1 MSINIVVRLSDA
13 NVGSSQDREDVV
25 LAHQEHFP
33 FAAQLELLTGVG
45 GEQDNVAN
53 LDLEL
58 AALAILRDPA
68 LTDRDHLALLRL
80 VLGGVGQNDPTG
92 RRSLGLFPF
101 NDDAIAQW
109 LEFHRPCLP
118 DGVRRDLTSMPAIAF
133 PMAAR
138 SPERHAENTRAPN
151 HAPLVC
157 NRCAYQV
164 LILKPH
170 NLNLLRPR
178 LPILES
184 PAPADRGRQP
194 ATSAISAVKRC
205 ASLTGERLCALRRA
219 VGQSPPKQY
228 REIPAVRKAVQYGAR
243 SGHAIARRWSSA

>member
-45 GEQDNVAN
+45 GEQNNVAD

-58 AALAILRDPA
+58 ATLAILRDPA

-109 LEFHRPCLP
+109 LEIHRPCLP
-118 DGVRRDLTSMPAIAF
+118 EDVRRDLISMPAITSSIG
-133 PMAAR
+133 AR
-138 SPERHAENTRAPN
+138 SPERHAEA
-151 HAPLVC
+151 
-157 NRCAYQV
+157 
-164 LILKPH
+164 
-170 NLNLLRPR
+170 
-178 LPILES
+178 
-184 PAPADRGRQP
+184 RGRP
-194 ATSAISAVKRC
+194 IKPPYHATAVP
-205 ASLTGERLCALRRA
+205 TE
-219 VGQSPPKQY
+219 
-228 REIPAVRKAVQYGAR
+228 
-243 SGHAIARRWSSA
+243 

>member
-25 LAHQEHFP
+25 LAHQENFP
-33 FAAQLELLTGVG
+33 FVAQLELLTGVG
-45 GEQDNVAN
+45 GEQDNVAD

-58 AALAILRDPA
+58 ATRAILRDPA
-68 LTDRDHLALLRL
+68 LTDREHLALLRL

-205 ASLTGERLCALRRA
+205 ASLTGERL
-219 VGQSPPKQY
+219 GQQ
-228 REIPAVRKAVQYGAR
+228 IQAVRKAVQYEAR

>member
-13 NVGSSQDREDVV
+13 NVGSSKDRKDVV

-33 FAAQLELLTGVG
+33 FATQLELLTGVG
-45 GEQDNVAN
+45 GEQDNVAD

-58 AALAILRDPA
+58 ATLAILRDPA

-118 DGVRRDLTSMPAIAF
+118 DDVRRDLTSMPAIAF

-138 SPERHAENTRAPN
+138 SSERHAETRGRPITPPLYATAVPTKCSSSN
-151 HAPLVC
+151 HIASTCYVPSFQFS
-157 NRCAYQV
+157 RV
-164 LILKPH
+164 LL
-170 NLNLLRPR
+170 
-178 LPILES
+178 LPIEADNRPPLPFRQSSDCIAYGRAVLCPQVRGRAES
-184 PAPADRGRQP
+184 PEAAPKNPG
-194 ATSAISAVKRC
+194 IS
-205 ASLTGERLCALRRA
+205 
-219 VGQSPPKQY
+219 Q
-228 REIPAVRKAVQYGAR
+228 
-243 SGHAIARRWSSA
+243 

>member
-1 MSINIVVRLSDA
+1 MSINIVVRLSAA
-13 NVGSSQDREDVV
+13 NVGSSQDRKDVV
-25 LAHQEHFP
+25 LAHQEYFP
-33 FAAQLELLTGVG
+33 FAAQLELLTGVR
-45 GEQDNVAN
+45 GEQDNVAD
-53 LDLEL
+53 LDLEV
-58 AALAILRDPA
+58 ATLAILRDPA

-118 DGVRRDLTSMPAIAF
+118 DDVRPDLTSMPAITF
-133 PMAAR
+133 PNGSKSR
-138 SPERHAENTRAPN
+138 TPCRNTRAPN

-170 NLNLLRPR
+170 SLNLLCPR
-178 LPILES
+178 LPILAS

-194 ATSAISAVKRC
+194 ATAAISAVKRC
-205 ASLTGERLCALRRA
+205 ASLTGERL
-219 VGQSPPKQY
+219 GQ
-228 REIPAVRKAVQYGAR
+228 EIQAVRKAVQYEAR